1 MCVCV
6 CVWGGFTN
14 GFKKKNTHEK
24 KNDEEYIVSMTSIKI
39 YLYDPACLLQVWKL
53 LLPVFVLR
61 FVHKLPH
68 GCLRR

>member
-1 MCVCV
+1 
-6 CVWGGFTN
+6 
-14 GFKKKNTHEK
+14 
-24 KNDEEYIVSMTSIKI
+24 
-39 YLYDPACLLQVWKL
+39 LYDPACLLQVWKL